1 MRRVIVAL
9 SALAALAALLLT
21 SALAAS
27 PVQHASATLIDV
39 DGNVVGFATFVER
52 PDGSVLVNVH
62 ASGLTPGQHGIHVH
76 AVGECAPPFA
86 SALGHFNPGGHAHGA
101 HAGDLGNVTAN
112 PAGRANMTQVV
123 TQFTLSA
130 GTHSLF
136 DADGS
141 ALVIH
146 AGPDDLV
153 SDPAGNSGPRVI
165 CGVIERR

>member
-1 MRRVIVAL
+1 MRRLIVATTAL
-9 SALAALAALLLT
+9 AVLAVVMLTPALAAPPTL
-21 SALAAS
+21 
-27 PVQHASATLIDV
+27 HASATLIDV
-39 DGNVVGFATFVER
+39 DGNVVGFVKFVER

-62 ASGLTPGQHGIHVH
+62 ASGLTPGEHGIHIH
-76 AVGECAPPFA
+76 AVGACVPPFA
-86 SALGHFNPGGHAHGA
+86 SAGGHFNPGGHAHGA
-101 HAGDLGNVTAN
+101 HAGDLGNITAN
-112 PAGRANMTQVV
+112 PAGRANMTRVV

-153 SDPAGNSGPRVI
+153 TDPAGNSGPRVI
-165 CGVIERR
+165 CGVIEPA